1 MLTANLRF
9 VKLTILMSA
18 MSIFS
23 CSSLQTNSA
32 GLTIAYSVNLP
43 PILNETSGL
52 VCDESGIYTINDS
65 GNAPVIYQLDQQGN
79 IQHQI
84 TLSSSNTDWEA
95 LTKDE
100 DGFYIGE
107 FGNNAG
113 KRTKLSVIKVASTA
127 ISTPALPPTTKQ
139 ITFNYRNYQ
148 TKQNIYQQHDYDA
161 EALVNKGEK
170 LVMFSKSWKSKN
182 THVYQL
188 DKNQQNQLLEPIVSI
203 QGLPGLVTGAD
214 WDELHQRYVLVGYQ
228 VMAWRVSPFIATL
241 DETFTVT
248 HIERLLGLGQVE
260 GVCAYQGDVWI
271 TQEKLG
277 FSRAKLVKTSL

>member
-1 MLTANLRF
+1 
-9 VKLTILMSA
+9 

-127 ISTPALPPTTKQ
+127 IS
-139 ITFNYRNYQ
+139 N
-148 TKQNIYQQHDYDA
+148 
-161 EALVNKGEK
+161 
-170 LVMFSKSWKSKN
+170 
-182 THVYQL
+182 
-188 DKNQQNQLLEPIVSI
+188 
-203 QGLPGLVTGAD
+203 
-214 WDELHQRYVLVGYQ
+214 QRYVLVGYQ